1 MKTRD
6 SAILRNLL
14 GQTTRAY
21 EEQLSAVAAEK
32 ELAQVTLASIGDG
45 VLATDS
51 IGSIKYLNPVAEK
64 MTGWSAEDTALAQ
77 VDAVFRLVDEA
88 TGLALPSPVLR
99 CLDTGESVRLSE
111 SVLLERRDGRRHAIE
126 CTVAPI
132 RDRRGRRVGAVLVFQ
147 DVTEKRLLSLQL
159 AHQASHDGL
168 TGLYNR
174 AAFDSHLQRALEHA
188 RFSGAEHSLW
198 YLDLDRFKLINDTC
212 GHLAGDEL
220 LRQVAELLQ
229 STLRP
234 TDIAAR
240 LGGDEFGA
248 LLQDTRPEDSLA
260 TAEQFQRDLAGLR
273 FRWQDRT
280 FAVGSSIGLVPV
292 TGAFASVAHLLSAAD
307 HACYVAKDKGR
318 DRVQVYQADTAE
330 FVRRDA
336 ELNWVLRIQE
346 TLDHDRFVLFSQ
358 EIRPLDQK
366 APPRLHFEILLRM
379 VAEDGA
385 LHLPSQFIRAAERYG
400 LMRSIDRWV
409 IRKCFEVL
417 AEQPPRMLDSLDA
430 CAVNLSGHTVG
441 DEAFL
446 DFFESEIARTGV
458 PAEKICFEVTETAA
472 IENLSQAGRLL
483 RRLSDRGV
491 RIALDDFGSG
501 MASYAYLKDLPVR
514 YLKIDG
520 RFVQDITTDPLDRAM
535 VESINQVGHV
545 LGLETIAEAVTS
557 NAAVESL
564 RKLGVDYAQGNWIS
578 PPRPLSALCEIASA
592 S

>member
-1 MKTRD
+1 MKSRD
-6 SAILRNLL
+6 AAILRNLL

-21 EEQLSAVAAEK
+21 EEQLTAVAAEK

-51 IGSIKYLNPVAEK
+51 NGAIKYLNPVAERL
-64 MTGWSAEDTALAQ
+64 TGWSAEDAALAH
-77 VDAVFRLVDEA
+77 VEAVFRLLDEM
-88 TGLALPSPVLR
+88 TGLPLPSPVLR
-99 CLDTGESVRLSE
+99 CLATGEGVRVAE
-111 SVLLERRDGRRHAIE
+111 SVMLERRDGRRHAVE

-147 DVTEKRLLSLQL
+147 DVSDKRLLSLQL

-174 AAFDSHLQRALEHA
+174 AAFDGHLQRALESCRSTGA
-188 RFSGAEHSLW
+188 RHSLW

-229 STLRP
+229 ATLRP

-248 LLQDTRPEDSLA
+248 LFHHTTPEESLA
-260 TAEQFQRDLAGLR
+260 TAERFQRELSVLR

-280 FAVGSSIGLVPV
+280 FAIGGSIGIAPISASF
-292 TGAFASVAHLLSAAD
+292 TSVAHLLSAAD

-318 DRVQVYQADTAE
+318 DRVQVYQADTDE
-330 FVRRDA
+330 FQRRDA

-346 TLDHDRFVLFSQ
+346 TLARDRFVLYAQ
-358 EIRPLDQK
+358 EIRRLDEQ
-366 APPRLHFEILLRM
+366 APPQLHFEILLRM
-379 VAEDGA
+379 IAEDGE

-409 IRKCFEVL
+409 VKRCFESL
-417 AEQPPRMLDSLDA
+417 AEQPPQVWRALDA
-430 CAVNLSGHTVG
+430 CAVNLSAHTLG

-446 DFFESEIARTGV
+446 DFFEDEIARTGV

-472 IENLSQAGRLL
+472 IENLQQTGRLL
-483 RRLSDRGV
+483 RRLADRGV
-491 RIALDDFGSG
+491 RFALDDFGSG

-545 LGLETIAEAVTS
+545 LGLETIAEAVGS
-557 NAAVESL
+557 DAAVESL

-578 PPRPLSALCEIASA
+578 PPRPLSTLCEIASA